1 MEKDI
6 DLKLYN
12 EYLKGDRQAFEIL
25 YKKYKNNIQYFIFN
39 IVKDYQKSED
49 ITQEVFIY
57 VLQNKKKNSST
68 FKYYLYLVA
77 KSKALNYIHTEK
89 RRSEIVEQY
98 IKNDE
103 DIEKDVIDVII
114 TEENKKEVM
123 EVIEQLDIKYKN
135 AIYLVNIE
143 GLSYK
148 ETAEILGETMQ
159 NTKSLIHR
167 GKKELKNILIKKGC
181 DDGMNKIPK
190 ILLTIMIVI
199 LITTGTVFAI
209 VRLFN
214 YFEYKTLNLENF
226 ENNNGFLYKKI
237 YTYEEYSKYK
247 EQANNLLDISENDF
261 NENFVLIIVSERTK
275 LNGLTL
281 KEYDIENETLN
292 IELIENIAPNEEI
305 KTSGVVILIPK
316 VSDREH
322 IHIEKVSNK
331 MNMSLYSNIKSLPND
346 YTKQQALE
354 DNCLIIDQNE
364 KKSYNIESLINFIN
378 KVEQHSDTEL
388 RIYQVENEK
397 VFIQDVKYIS
407 NSKFIITYDYTRYRK
422 GELSYETD
430 EIYANKIDKE
440 DVNSFNEKFELYT
453 IEDNNHN
460 FSFGVYI
467 D

>member
-123 EVIEQLDIKYKN
+123 EAIEQLDIKYKN

-364 KKSYNIESLINFIN
+364 KN
-378 KVEQHSDTEL
+378 H
-388 RIYQVENEK
+388 
-397 VFIQDVKYIS
+397 
-407 NSKFIITYDYTRYRK
+407 II
-422 GELSYETD
+422 
-430 EIYANKIDKE
+430 
-440 DVNSFNEKFELYT
+440 
-453 IEDNNHN
+453 
-460 FSFGVYI
+460 
-467 D
+467 